1 MKAKLFLFF
10 SAAFSLACSNDVVVP
25 MPVLQD
31 NVTYDTHPKNNEYQ
45 SELSNYRNTTNSPG
59 AVLLVYLPS
68 EPLWIGSL
76 GKSNLAHNAPMYTN
90 SQFRTGSVTKMLT
103 ATVILMLME
112 KNKLTL
118 EDKLVEH
125 LPQLA
130 GKIPGA
136 DKISIRHLLGHLSGI
151 FDPPNESLRYQADLI
166 NNPAAMYS
174 MPMEDILEEYV
185 FGKNLHFTPGAGYSY
200 SNTNYWLLG
209 MIAERI
215 SHRTIQELME
225 EMIFIPLQMSNT
237 YIESRDDSKVARG
250 YADLYNNGVL
260 LDVSLWDRAEG
271 DGGADGGLIS
281 TADDL
286 FKFMTGLFNGKLISP
301 TTLKEMK
308 KIQWSSCNT
317 PECEYGLGLEIWRT
331 EAGIAYGHNGGL
343 VGIEAN
349 VLYYE
354 NSGGISVL
362 YKNNG
367 NGSDKNWLGKLIK

>member
-1 MKAKLFLFF
+1 
-10 SAAFSLACSNDVVVP
+10 
-25 MPVLQD
+25 
-31 NVTYDTHPKNNEYQ
+31 
-45 SELSNYRNTTNSPG
+45 
-59 AVLLVYLPS
+59 
-68 EPLWIGSL
+68 
-76 GKSNLAHNAPMYTN
+76 
-90 SQFRTGSVTKMLT
+90 
-103 ATVILMLME
+103 
-112 KNKLTL
+112 
-118 EDKLVEH
+118 
-125 LPQLA
+125 
-130 GKIPGA
+130 
-136 DKISIRHLLGHLSGI
+136 LLGDVSGI

-166 NNPAAMYS
+166 NNQAAMYS
-174 MPMEDILEEYV
+174 MPMEDTLEEHV

-200 SNTNYWLLG
+200 STTNYWSLG

-308 KIQWSSCNT
+308 KIQ
-317 PECEYGLGLEIWRT
+317 
-331 EAGIAYGHNGGL
+331 
-343 VGIEAN
+343 
-349 VLYYE
+349 
-354 NSGGISVL
+354 
-362 YKNNG
+362 
-367 NGSDKNWLGKLIK
+367 